1 VVGGRWDSERSVWYS
16 VNRQPSTVNR
26 RPLTVNRSE
35 FSTGAGLLKRQRLY
49 INIDHVATVRQ
60 ARRGAEPD
68 PVAAAVLCER
78 AGADGITAH
87 LREDRRHIQDGDIER
102 LATAVT
108 TVLNLEMACT
118 DEMLAIATRLRP
130 HQVTLV
136 PERREE
142 ITTEGGLDVTRD
154 PERLREGVRRL
165 NEAGI
170 RTSLF
175 IGPQPDAIVLS
186 RDIGAVAIE
195 LHTGQYAH
203 CPDDSQTLKALH
215 DASRLGAR
223 LGLHVHAGHG
233 LTVANVRPV
242 SAIPEIEELNIGH
255 SVVSRAIF
263 VGLAKAVQELRDV
276 MDEARASS

>member
-1 VVGGRWDSERSVWYS
+1 M
-16 VNRQPSTVNR
+16 
-26 RPLTVNRSE
+26 
-35 FSTGAGLLKRQRLY
+35 KRQRLY

-60 ARRGAEPD
+60 ARRGDEPD
-68 PVAAAVLCER
+68 PVAAALLSER

-87 LREDRRHIQDGDIER
+87 LREDRRHIQDVDIER
-102 LATAVT
+102 LATEVT

-118 DEMLAIATRLRP
+118 DEMIAIATRLRP

-142 ITTEGGLDVTRD
+142 ITTEGGLDVSRD
-154 PERLREGVRRL
+154 LDRLRKGLARL
-165 NEAGI
+165 NDAGI

-175 IGPQPDAIVLS
+175 IAPHRDAIERS
-186 RDIGAVAIE
+186 RELGAAAVE

-203 CPDDSQTLKALH
+203 CAGDSQTLNALK
-215 DASRLGAR
+215 DASRLGAS
-223 LGLHVHAGHG
+223 LGLAVHAGHG
-233 LTVANVRPV
+233 LTVGNVRPV
-242 SAIPEIEELNIGH
+242 AAIPEIEELNIGH

-263 VGLAKAVQELRDV
+263 VGLVEAVQELRRV